1 MRDSTPLHRLVTC
14 FLLLSRSG
22 GVASS
27 SEAWDAW
34 GQTGA
39 AAEPNL
45 IAIYGRLYDI
55 TQIATWHPGGAAI
68 LKQVRSLRLS
78 DATPLFESQHALRD
92 PDEMRHKLVPYQVN
106 GTASPPRLYTFHET
120 GFYRVLR
127 RRVAAH
133 LTSLGLTGGASDA
146 PGPVKLAAPKG
157 NTYIVLKWSVFMLVA
172 VALLCASVRATRTS
186 TVALFAFAGGFVF
199 TTNLF
204 VLLHDASHFAS
215 FTRSIETTTFASR
228 LTQSVAYWDLPT
240 WRAHHVLQ
248 HHAFTGDP
256 TRDPDL
262 RNGNPY
268 FCKTPEAYSCNP
280 STPRLQ
286 FLTALTFMYS
296 GQAFIYLNGRFDVPT
311 RGPWDGAASRHAVGL
326 DEAIR
331 GVNDERWRWWQYA
344 VALWPLALVYAL
356 FRSARAQ
363 GLDWRGA
370 SARVLV
376 AVMMLMLGMN
386 VCYAM
391 NILVDHDSLAT
402 VQSLHGH
409 LESYGTSPSDWGEI
423 QVRGRP
429 SHPYPHP
436 KPHPAT
442 MRCSPSPSLHLK
454 PQLSAT
460 PTLSAA
466 RLSSTAWA
474 ATQIRAAGN
483 WAGPVWCFFFGGI
496 NYQIEHH
503 LFPTIFHDYYPLIAP
518 VVRATAKE
526 FNISYTAFDSVYGG
540 LSSALAQFTA
550 AAAEAAAAN
559 ATAINQ
565 IILTGNTLS
574 AADREWAND
583 KSTPLSHK
591 RCSIAVASLCAPP
604 VPHLALMAVQTFVV
618 LSWTLLFVSIGA
630 CAKAC
635 LSSVRFRTSKSRFVK
650 VRCESE
656 RVALSKSEGELIET
670 ASSSSSTEED
680 ARATW

>member
-1 MRDSTPLHRLVTC
+1 MTC
-14 FLLLSRSG
+14 FLLLSQSG

-186 TVALFAFAGGFVF
+186 TVALFAFAGGFVVS
-199 TTNLF
+199 TNLF

-326 DEAIR
+326 AEAIR

-423 QVRGRP
+423 Q
-429 SHPYPHP
+429 
-436 KPHPAT
+436 
-442 MRCSPSPSLHLK
+442 
-454 PQLSAT
+454 
-460 PTLSAA
+460 
-466 RLSSTAWA
+466 
-474 ATQIRAAGN
+474 IRAAGN

-559 ATAINQ
+559 ATAIHQNQ
-565 IILTGNTLS
+565 
-574 AADREWAND
+574 
-583 KSTPLSHK
+583 
-591 RCSIAVASLCAPP
+591 RCGIAVASLCAPP

>member
-1 MRDSTPLHRLVTC
+1 
-14 FLLLSRSG
+14 
-22 GVASS
+22 
-27 SEAWDAW
+27 
-34 GQTGA
+34 
-39 AAEPNL
+39 
-45 IAIYGRLYDI
+45 
-55 TQIATWHPGGAAI
+55 
-68 LKQVRSLRLS
+68 
-78 DATPLFESQHALRD
+78 
-92 PDEMRHKLVPYQVN
+92 
-106 GTASPPRLYTFHET
+106 
-120 GFYRVLR
+120 LR

-186 TVALFAFAGGFVF
+186 TVALFAFAGGFVVS
-199 TTNLF
+199 TNLF

-326 DEAIR
+326 AEAIR

-423 QVRGRP
+423 
-429 SHPYPHP
+429 
-436 KPHPAT
+436 
-442 MRCSPSPSLHLK
+442 
-454 PQLSAT
+454 
-460 PTLSAA
+460 
-466 RLSSTAWA
+466 
-474 ATQIRAAGN
+474 QIRAAGN